1 MSSHPS
7 LVTLATVVTTGLV
20 LAGHILLSS
29 GAAWGGPNEW
39 ETSISPAAPANAP
52 AQIPLNL
59 VPGTTVEIAVPPP
72 KLDEKDEIAALER
85 IQYALV
91 GGQRRQDL
99 RLAPLARETVRPRTA
114 DRLIQRHQ
122 WESLPASDRSDDDR
136 PDHQETRGCRLP
148 AAERPLAARWLKQ
161 RFPFPHRLRRKAGRK
176 AGLFLLHLPEGAHLD
191 PTVHLCR
198 MRPQRTGLLL
208 GIERDP

>member
-29 GAAWGGPNEW
+29 GVAWGGPNEW
-39 ETSISPAAPANAP
+39 EMSISPAAPANAP

-85 IQYALV
+85 IQYALSEV
-91 GGQRRQDL
+91 SDGKTYVWRRWHGRLSGLVQPTASFKDTSGKVCRHLIVLMTTGQ
-99 RLAPLARETVRPRTA
+99 TTKK
-114 DRLIQRHQ
+114 
-122 WESLPASDRSDDDR
+122 
-136 PDHQETRGCRLP
+136 QEGIACRLP
-148 AAERPLAARWLKQ
+148 SGRWQ
-161 RFPFPHRLRRKAGRK
+161 
-176 AGLFLLHLPEGAHLD
+176 LD
-191 PTVHLCR
+191 
-198 MRPQRTGLLL
+198 G
-208 GIERDP
+208 

>member
-39 ETSISPAAPANAP
+39 ETSVSPAAPANAP

-85 IQYALV
+85 IQYALSEV
-91 GGQRRQDL
+91 SDGKTYVWRRWHGRLSGIVQPTASFKDPSGKVCRHLIVLMTTGQN
-99 RLAPLARETVRPRTA
+99 TKK
-114 DRLIQRHQ
+114 
-122 WESLPASDRSDDDR
+122 
-136 PDHQETRGCRLP
+136 QEGVACRLP
-148 AAERPLAARWLKQ
+148 SGRWQ
-161 RFPFPHRLRRKAGRK
+161 
-176 AGLFLLHLPEGAHLD
+176 LD
-191 PTVHLCR
+191 
-198 MRPQRTGLLL
+198 G
-208 GIERDP
+208 